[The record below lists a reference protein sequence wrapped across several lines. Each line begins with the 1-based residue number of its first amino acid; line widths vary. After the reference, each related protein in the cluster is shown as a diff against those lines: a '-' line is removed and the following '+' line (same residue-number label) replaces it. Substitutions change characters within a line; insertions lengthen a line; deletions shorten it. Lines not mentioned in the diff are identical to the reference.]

1 MTEDHQD
8 ENLPNSEEPKAI
20 VRRLTWPIDP
30 SLPSRDVKTDRGP
43 GGGSTAIPLGCD
55 RRTRKFSSPLA
66 PSSTC
71 ASQGRHHHRCAR
83 QHRRRVRPKVAT
95 IKLAIATVQVSSRR
109 PASESPSQVRII
121 TARRAVHPRSSP
133 AAPSST
139 FQGLH
144 HQRRTRPH
152 RVIFLLPP
160 TQGFKN
166 QVSAHPLK
174 TKIEKLLN
182 TRIRAIAHWAHSD
195 AQ

>member
-8 ENLPNSEEPKAI
+8 ENLPNSDKPKAI

-43 GGGSTAIPLGCD
+43 DGGSTAIPLGCD

-95 IKLAIATVQVSSRR
+95 IKLAIATVQVSLRR

-121 TARRAVHPRSSP
+121 TARRVVQSALVTC
-133 AAPSST
+133 ST
-139 FQGLH
+139 FVDGLLSKVATINVAH
-144 HQRRTRPH
+144 GRIASFFRRRRRGSPRRRGGRH
-152 RVIFLLPP
+152 RDP
-160 TQGFKN
+160 QKN
-166 QVSAHPLK
+166 
-174 TKIEKLLN
+174 
-182 TRIRAIAHWAHSD
+182 RD
-195 AQ
+195 G

>member
-8 ENLPNSEEPKAI
+8 ENLPNSEKPKAI

-83 QHRRRVRPKVAT
+83 QHRRRVASRGRHHQARHRHGPGFFAQAGVGIPVTGTYHHRTPCCASALVTCSTFVDGLLSKVAT
-95 IKLAIATVQVSSRR
+95 INVAHGRIASFFSSHPPKASRIKFRRIRSRR
-109 PASESPSQVRII
+109 RS
-121 TARRAVHPRSSP
+121 RSS
-133 AAPSST
+133 
-139 FQGLH
+139 
-144 HQRRTRPH
+144 
-152 RVIFLLPP
+152 
-160 TQGFKN
+160 
-166 QVSAHPLK
+166 
-174 TKIEKLLN
+174 
-182 TRIRAIAHWAHSD
+182 
-195 AQ
+195 

>member
-95 IKLAIATVQVSSRR
+95 IKLAIATVQVLRAGRRRNPRHRYVSS
-109 PASESPSQVRII
+109 PH
-121 TARRAVHPRSSP
+121 AVLCNLRSSP

-139 FQGLH
+139 GFFPRSPPSTSHTAASRHFSGDAEED
-144 HQRRTRPH
+144 RRDGEEAGIAIR
-152 RVIFLLPP
+152 
-160 TQGFKN
+160 KN
-166 QVSAHPLK
+166 
-174 TKIEKLLN
+174 
-182 TRIRAIAHWAHSD
+182 RD
-195 AQ
+195 G

>member
-1 MTEDHQD
+1 
-8 ENLPNSEEPKAI
+8 
-20 VRRLTWPIDP
+20 
-30 SLPSRDVKTDRGP
+30 LPSRDAKTDMGP

-83 QHRRRVRPKVAT
+83 QHRRRVAPQGRQHQARHRHGPGFFAQAGVGIPVT
-95 IKLAIATVQVSSRR
+95 GTYHHRTPCCAICARHLQHLR
-109 PASESPSQVRII
+109 
-121 TARRAVHPRSSP
+121 RRAS
-133 AAPSST
+133 
-139 FQGLH
+139 FQGRH

>member
-83 QHRRRVRPKVAT
+83 QHRRRVASRGRHHQARHRHGPGFFAQAGVGIPVT
-95 IKLAIATVQVSSRR
+95 GTYHHRTPCCAICARHLQHLR
-109 PASESPSQVRII
+109 
-121 TARRAVHPRSSP
+121 RRAS
-133 AAPSST
+133 
-139 FQGLH
+139 FQGRH

-166 QVSAHPLK
+166 QVSANPLK
-174 TKIEKLLN
+174 TKIKKLSN
-182 TRIRAIAHWAHSD
+182 NRIRAIAH
-195 AQ
+195 

>member
-8 ENLPNSEEPKAI
+8 ENLPNSEKPKAI

-71 ASQGRHHHRCAR
+71 ASQGRHHHRGAR
-83 QHRRRVRPKVAT
+83 QHRRRVASRGRNHQARHRHGPGFFAQAGVGIPVT
-95 IKLAIATVQVSSRR
+95 GTYHHRTPCCAICARHLQHLR
-109 PASESPSQVRII
+109 
-121 TARRAVHPRSSP
+121 RRAS
-133 AAPSST
+133 
-139 FQGLH
+139 FQGRH

-152 RVIFLLPP
+152 RVIFQATPKRIAA
-160 TQGFKN
+160 TARRQASR
-166 QVSAHPLK
+166 SA
-174 TKIEKLLN
+174 KIA
-182 TRIRAIAHWAHSD
+182 TDR
-195 AQ
+195 

>member
-8 ENLPNSEEPKAI
+8 ENLPNSEKPKAI

-95 IKLAIATVQVSSRR
+95 IKLAIATVQVSLRR

-121 TARRAVHPRSSP
+121 TARRAVHPRSST
-133 AAPSST
+133 AAPSSMG
-139 FQGLH
+139 FVP
-144 HQRRTRPH
+144 RS
-152 RVIFLLPP
+152 PP
-160 TQGFKN
+160 STSHGRIASFF
-166 QVSAHPLK
+166 SSHPPK
-174 TKIEKLLN
+174 ASRIKFR
-182 TRIRAIAHWAHSD
+182 RIRSRRREALK
-195 AQ
+195 Q

>member
-121 TARRAVHPRSSP
+121 TARRVVQSALVTCSTFVDGLLSKVATINVAHGRIASFFSSHPPKASRIKFRRIRSRRRSRSSQ
-133 AAPSST
+133 T
-139 FQGLH
+139 IGLE
-144 HQRRTRPH
+144 Q
-152 RVIFLLPP
+152 
-160 TQGFKN
+160 
-166 QVSAHPLK
+166 
-174 TKIEKLLN
+174 
-182 TRIRAIAHWAHSD
+182 
-195 AQ
+195 

>member
-8 ENLPNSEEPKAI
+8 ENLPNSEKPKAI
-20 VRRLTWPIDP
+20 VRRLTRPIDP

-71 ASQGRHHHRCAR
+71 ASQGRHHQARHRHGPGFFAQAGVGIPVTGTYHHRTPCCAICAR
-83 QHRRRVRPKVAT
+83 HLQHLRRR
-95 IKLAIATVQVSSRR
+95 
-109 PASESPSQVRII
+109 AS
-121 TARRAVHPRSSP
+121 
-133 AAPSST
+133 
-139 FQGLH
+139 FQGRH

-166 QVSAHPLK
+166 QVSANPLK
-174 TKIEKLLN
+174 TKIKKLSN
-182 TRIRAIAHWAHSD
+182 NRIRAIAH
-195 AQ
+195 

>member
-1 MTEDHQD
+1 MAPSYSMLNFGCCPSCLPCSFAYRCNDPCCILTIKEKNIIPL
-8 ENLPNSEEPKAI
+8 NLC
-20 VRRLTWPIDP
+20 PIRTHGP
-30 SLPSRDVKTDRGP
+30 QEGTTDR
-43 GGGSTAIPLGCD
+43 TE
-55 RRTRKFSSPLA
+55 
-66 PSSTC
+66 
-71 ASQGRHHHRCAR
+71 
-83 QHRRRVRPKVAT
+83 
-95 IKLAIATVQVSSRR
+95 IATVQVSLRR

-166 QVSAHPLK
+166 QVSANPLK
-174 TKIEKLLN
+174 TKIKKLSN
-182 TRIRAIAHWAHSD
+182 NRIRAIAH
-195 AQ
+195 